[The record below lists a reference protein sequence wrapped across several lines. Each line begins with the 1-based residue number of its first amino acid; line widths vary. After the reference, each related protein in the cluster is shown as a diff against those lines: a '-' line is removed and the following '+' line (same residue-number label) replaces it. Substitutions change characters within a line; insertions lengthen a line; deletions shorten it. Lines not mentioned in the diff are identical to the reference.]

1 MNIHSNVWQD
11 HLIGLVDLMVVWLV
25 ALLAVFILL
34 LLRWKLNEIRISN
47 DKKASVSVFDS
58 HMII

>member
-1 MNIHSNVWQD
+1 
-11 HLIGLVDLMVVWLV
+11 MVVWLV